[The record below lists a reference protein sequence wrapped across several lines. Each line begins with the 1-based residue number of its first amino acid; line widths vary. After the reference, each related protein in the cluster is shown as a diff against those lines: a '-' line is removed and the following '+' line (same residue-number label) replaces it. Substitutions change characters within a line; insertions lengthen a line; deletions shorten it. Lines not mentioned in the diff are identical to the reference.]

1 MKKKII
7 KTVILGVVALALLF
21 FGVRI
26 YQRLD
31 EQRKFEATIRTFQEF
46 CSFDLKTMNEFCT
59 ELLSGKPIMI
69 MFTHPECPFCHEK
82 TNQLKN
88 RMPEF
93 ENVIILM
100 ITHADKELAFEF
112 YMQYEL
118 SQYENVHFLIDD
130 FLKVSRMYGAPPVPS
145 VFLYGADK
153 KLLFARKGA
162 VRMETIINHLPN

>member
-7 KTVILGVVALALLF
+7 KTVILGIITLALF
-21 FGVRI
+21 FVGVRVF
-26 YQRLD
+26 QRLD
-31 EQRKFEATIRTFQEF
+31 EQRKFEAAIKIFQEF
-46 CSFDLKTMNEFCT
+46 CSFDLKTMDEFCT
-59 ELLSGKPIMI
+59 ESLSGKPIMI
-69 MFTHPECPFCHEK
+69 MFTHPDCPFCHEK

-88 RMPEF
+88 RKSEF

-130 FLKVSRMYGAPPVPS
+130 FLEVSRMYGAPPIPS
-145 VFLYGADK
+145 VFLYGADRQ
-153 KLLFARKGA
+153 LLFWHKGA
-162 VRMETIINHLPN
+162 VRMDAILKHLPN